1 MTRRI
6 KGSLGGLLLT
16 IALAASAALHA
27 QDPAYD
33 VIIRN
38 GRIIDGTGNPWY
50 SGDVAIQNG
59 RIAAIGRLG
68 GAAKASRIIDASG
81 MVVSPG
87 FIDLHTHSDSAVL
100 ADGNAESK
108 VRQGVTLDVLGE
120 GSSVAP
126 RDGLRDDGDARGQ
139 PAWTTFTGYFEALQG
154 KGTSINII
162 SHVAAEQVRRVVM
175 GYASR
180 PAAPEELERMRQLVA
195 RSMEEGAWGLVTRFE
210 SGGPVHPNEILEMA
224 KVAASYGGNYTTH
237 IGSEGFEQEAELAF
251 AVRVAREAQIPVH
264 IFHFKIRGNEL
275 WDTMPR
281 WIRIVE
287 EARASGLDVT
297 ANVYPYTAMQH
308 GWNAF
313 FPVWARD
320 GGPDAFARR
329 LTDPSER
336 QKMKRDPEFITWA
349 KEHGWWDGIVMARSS
364 RPEHKIY
371 EGKSVAV
378 IAKMRGDTDPADT
391 CLDLMAAEQGRIGG
405 IFHTMPEENVRL
417 VLRQPWVAVASDGS
431 ASNLA
436 AEGVPH
442 PRSYGTNPRVL
453 GYYVREGVLTLEEA
467 VRKMTSLPAQILG
480 VSDRGILREGAVAD
494 VVIFDPAKVRDVA
507 TFDKPKAYPEGIPYV
522 LVNGVVVIDQGQH
535 TGARPGRAVRGK
547 GHRGV

>member
-1 MTRRI
+1 
-6 KGSLGGLLLT
+6 
-16 IALAASAALHA
+16 
-27 QDPAYD
+27 
-33 VIIRN
+33 
-38 GRIIDGTGNPWY
+38 
-50 SGDVAIQNG
+50 
-59 RIAAIGRLG
+59 
-68 GAAKASRIIDASG
+68 
-81 MVVSPG
+81 
-87 FIDLHTHSDSAVL
+87 
-100 ADGNAESK
+100 
-108 VRQGVTLDVLGE
+108 
-120 GSSVAP
+120 
-126 RDGLRDDGDARGQ
+126 
-139 PAWTTFTGYFEALQG
+139 
-154 KGTSINII
+154 
-162 SHVAAEQVRRVVM
+162 
-175 GYASR
+175 
-180 PAAPEELERMRQLVA
+180 
-195 RSMEEGAWGLVTRFE
+195 
-210 SGGPVHPNEILEMA
+210 
-224 KVAASYGGNYTTH
+224 
-237 IGSEGFEQEAELAF
+237 
-251 AVRVAREAQIPVH
+251 
-264 IFHFKIRGNEL
+264 
-275 WDTMPR
+275 
-281 WIRIVE
+281 
-287 EARASGLDVT
+287 
-297 ANVYPYTAMQH
+297 
-308 GWNAF
+308 
-313 FPVWARD
+313 
-320 GGPDAFARR
+320 
-329 LTDPSER
+329 
-336 QKMKRDPEFITWA
+336 
-349 KEHGWWDGIVMARSS
+349 MARSS

-436 AEGVPH
+436 AEDVPH